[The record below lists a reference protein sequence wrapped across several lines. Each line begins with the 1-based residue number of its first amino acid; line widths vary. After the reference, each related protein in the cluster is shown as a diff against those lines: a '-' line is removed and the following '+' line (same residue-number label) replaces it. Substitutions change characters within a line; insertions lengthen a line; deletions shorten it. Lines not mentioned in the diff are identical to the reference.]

1 MPKKMTIHHNCT
13 NLSYMFANAF
23 QNTTNNLSDTYN
35 PDFFPAS
42 NFYSTD
48 IDISYCFYNCI
59 GLNTKS
65 ESRKSKSEKIFGF
78 LKKNIPILMHFM
90 VQIFTT

>member
-1 MPKKMTIHHNCT
+1 MTIHHNCT